1 MNQKTVGNK
10 RLLNYSHLCTKS
22 DVRSV
27 ESNIFGKEVVL
38 TSCYDTRYKRS
49 ICRCNQTKQ
58 KKAELT
64 IAPKLCPISCHMT
77 CHSTRPAVETAVP
90 ETIEGE
96 LPDDVC

>member
-1 MNQKTVGNK
+1 M
-10 RLLNYSHLCTKS
+10 LH
-22 DVRSV
+22 
-27 ESNIFGKEVVL
+27 
-38 TSCYDTRYKRS
+38 YDTRGQYTGA
-49 ICRCNQTKQ
+49 TKK

-64 IAPKLCPISCHMT
+64 IAPKLCPISCDMT